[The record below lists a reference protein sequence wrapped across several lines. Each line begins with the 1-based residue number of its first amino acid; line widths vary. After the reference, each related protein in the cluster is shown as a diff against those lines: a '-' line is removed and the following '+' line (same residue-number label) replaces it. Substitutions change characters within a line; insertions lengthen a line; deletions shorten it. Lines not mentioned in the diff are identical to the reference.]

1 MKMYDSVGYTTKKT
15 RFTISGTSAHHSV
28 IHEALVESELSARY
42 DVEDRMLCLSLRW
55 GRRDVLRHAC
65 IYVALGGRVS
75 IYGLRSLGRV

>member
-1 MKMYDSVGYTTKKT
+1 MYNKENA
-15 RFTISGTSAHHSV
+15 IHHQRHKRTNDLHRSV